1 MSARRKTVGAAAA
14 VVVGGAT
21 AAVVAFGLPEAPSG
35 NTPRNTMPP
44 ATVAVT
50 RQTLVDTEDKD
61 GKLGYG
67 DTTTIAARLAGTLT
81 ALPAVSTTL
90 KRGTALY
97 RVDNTPV
104 VLLYGS
110 LPAYRTLAPGVEG
123 TDVRQFERN
132 LWALGYRGFTVDKTY
147 SSATA
152 AAVRKW
158 QKDLGLTRTGTVETA
173 RIVYAPGSVRVSER
187 KATPG
192 DAIQPGAPVLTVTG
206 VGRVAT
212 VDLEIA
218 DQRLAKVG
226 ATVKV
231 TLPDGTVVPGKITEA
246 ETVVEPGEGQQPDTT
261 KVEVTIGFPAGKNP
275 KGLDQASVTVAFTA
289 GQRKDVLTV
298 PVAALLALA
307 EGGYGVQIVDG
318 ATTRIVAVQTGLF
331 ADGRVEVSGDG
342 LAEGST
348 VGMPA

>member
-1 MSARRKTVGAAAA
+1 MSARRKAVGAAAA
-14 VVVGGAT
+14 VAVGGAT
-21 AAVVAFGLPEAPSG
+21 AAAVAFGLPEAQSG
-35 NTPRNTMPP
+35 NTPRGAMPA
-44 ATVAVT
+44 ATVAIT

-81 ALPAVSTTL
+81 AIPALNKTI
-90 KRGTALY
+90 KRGTPIY
-97 RVDNTPV
+97 RVDETPV

-123 TDVRQFERN
+123 DDVRQFERN
-132 LWALGYRGFTVDKTY
+132 LWALGYRGFTVDETY

-152 AAVRKW
+152 VAVRKW
-158 QKDLGLTRTGTVETA
+158 QKDLGLTRTGKVETS
-173 RIVYAPGSVRVSER
+173 RIVYASGAVRVDDR
-187 KATPG
+187 KAALG
-192 DAIQPGAPVLTVTG
+192 DSVGPGAQILSVTG
-206 VGRVAT
+206 TGRLVT
-212 VDLEIA
+212 VDLDID

-231 TLPDGTVVPGKITEA
+231 TLPDGTVLPGKITDA
-246 ETVVEPGEGQQPDTT
+246 ETVIEPGEGQQPDTT
-261 KVEVTIGFPAGKNP
+261 KVEVTIGFAAGQNP
-275 KGLDQASVTVAFTA
+275 QGVDQASVTVAFTA
-289 GQRKDVLTV
+289 AQRKDVLTV

-331 ADGRVEVSGDG
+331 ADGRVEVTGDG
-342 LAEGST
+342 LAEGMT